1 MSEVTVR
8 EAAERLGVDVSRVR
22 QLLTAGTLEGRRLG
36 RQWLVSSS
44 DLDRHQALTR
54 SGVHSRAFSA
64 RIAWA
69 AGALLD
75 GRDAG
80 WLTKGE
86 RSRLVA
92 RLAGADGTAIFQR
105 WLRMRHEGVTR
116 YRVGDTDIA
125 SLLREGGVVATG
137 LSAARHYGQAL
148 GAANEAEAYAT
159 ADVLDRLVRHYVL
172 VASDRGNL
180 LLHRVNGD
188 WHLRTSAEQDG
199 ARVAPRL
206 MTAVDLLDGGDARLT
221 AAGRALLEQAVGQGT
236 AARSSGRRS

>member
-1 MSEVTVR
+1 MPEVTVR
-8 EAAERLGVDVSRVR
+8 EAAARLGVDVSRVR

-54 SGVHSRAFSA
+54 SGVRSRAFSA
-64 RIAWA
+64 RVAWA

-75 GRDAG
+75 GRDAR

-125 SLLREGGVVATG
+125 SLLCEVGVVTTG

-148 GAANEAEAYAT
+148 GAANEAEAYAN
-159 ADVLDRLVRHYVL
+159 ADVLDRLVRDYVL
-172 VASDRGNL
+172 VASERGNL
-180 LLHRVNGD
+180 LLHRANGE

-206 MTAVDLLDGGDARLT
+206 MTAVDLLDGGDARVN
-221 AAGRALLEQAVGQGT
+221 AAGRALLQQAIGQLR
-236 AARSSGRRS
+236 AARSAGSGS